1 MKAVKKTPEQLRE
14 QAKRLLA
21 EAERMENK
29 RAIRI
34 GNFVLK
40 HAENGFEGFTL
51 EALKSEISKT

>member
-14 QAKRLLA
+14 QAKKLLD
-21 EAERMENK
+21 EAERMENR

-34 GNFVLK
+34 GNFVLM

-51 EALKSEISKT
+51 DALKNEITKM